1 MHKKAC
7 HRLTSQQCRFP
18 PEERAAL
25 LMVGRLTAALPYALR
40 AHMLQAEEVD
50 CYAQPVDLPAD
61 LKVRALSCMSSP
73 VSGGTVGA
81 KMLSFACHAAITTQA

>member
-1 MHKKAC
+1 MPYIAAI
-7 HRLTSQQCRFP
+7 CRFP

-50 CYAQPVDLPAD
+50 CYAQPVDLPGD
-61 LKVRALSCMSSP
+61 LKARPLLAMSCRHQGSSRP
-73 VSGGTVGA
+73 D
-81 KMLSFACHAAITTQA
+81 K

>member
-1 MHKKAC
+1 MHPAYED
-7 HRLTSQQCRFP
+7 TAPPYVEPQCRFP

-61 LKVRALSCMSSP
+61 LEVRPSLRMGSLVLA
-73 VSGGTVGA
+73 
-81 KMLSFACHAAITTQA
+81 